1 MGYKLKISELAHD
14 DIYEIVAYISGVLQ
28 NKTAAIRFL
37 DELEDVYENLSKNPF
52 MYEQSRIPRL
62 ARSGYRRIV
71 VMNYIL
77 MYLVNEEDKIVN
89 IARLFY
95 GKRAYSKF
103 L

>member
-1 MGYKLKISELAHD
+1 MSYKLKISELAHN
-14 DIYEIVAYISGVLQ
+14 DIDEIVAYIVEVLQ

-37 DELEDVYENLSKNPF
+37 DELEGAYENLSKNPF
-52 MYEQSRIPRL
+52 MYEQSRILRL
-62 ARSGYRRIV
+62 SKLGYRRIV
-71 VMNYIL
+71 VMNYVL

-95 GKRAYSKF
+95 GKRDYAKY